1 LPRVEARAWL
11 PFDSLVQQRSRAWAR
26 LDSGEAVFESEHTP
40 AADAFMCEGE
50 HMEDKITAAALPGR
64 PPDAPALMAI
74 PVLYYVVMKARAAQR
89 AASPE

>member
-1 LPRVEARAWL
+1 
-11 PFDSLVQQRSRAWAR
+11 
-26 LDSGEAVFESEHTP
+26 
-40 AADAFMCEGE
+40 MCEGE

-89 AASPE
+89 TASPE

>member
-1 LPRVEARAWL
+1 
-11 PFDSLVQQRSRAWAR
+11 
-26 LDSGEAVFESEHTP
+26 
-40 AADAFMCEGE
+40 MCEGE